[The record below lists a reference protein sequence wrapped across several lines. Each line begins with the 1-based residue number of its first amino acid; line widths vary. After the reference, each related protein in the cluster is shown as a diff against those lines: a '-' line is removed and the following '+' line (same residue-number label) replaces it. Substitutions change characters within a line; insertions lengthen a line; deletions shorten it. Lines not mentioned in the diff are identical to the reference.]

1 MKADELDLDSSLIF
15 SSISFGAPP
24 VTRPSLHSYIL
35 APNSPQAKHRGLCLS
50 IVNEY
55 DLVPRTDGAYIR
67 SLVDLYRSI
76 YGLPPIQDDSSSH
89 HSENVHAE
97 STLSLPRF
105 SFEKQEMVDMG
116 KEILWPV
123 PKPVYWHVG
132 RIVVFKTELVEGES
146 EDEEDELLLN
156 IVSARPEEFAKL
168 LWCNC
173 AVHRRVRYAERIS
186 LLAEGQFNG
195 KAKW

>member
-1 MKADELDLDSSLIF
+1 MKADKMPLDPSLTF
-15 SSISFGAPP
+15 SCVSFGAPP
-24 VTRPSLHSYIL
+24 VTRPSLDSYIL
-35 APNSPQAKHRGLCLS
+35 ATDSPHSKHQGLCLS

-76 YGLPPIQDDSSSH
+76 YGLPPIQDDSILDH
-89 HSENVHAE
+89 GE

-105 SFEKQEMVDMG
+105 SFEKQDIVEMVEMG
-116 KEILWPV
+116 KEMLWPV

-132 RIVVFKTELVEGES
+132 RIIVFKTELVEGES
-146 EDEEDELLLN
+146 VDEEDELLLN
-156 IVSARPEEFAKL
+156 IVSAGPEEFTKL

-173 AVHRRVRYAERIS
+173 AVHRRGRYAERIG
-186 LLAEGQFNG
+186 LLTKGQFNG
-195 KAKW
+195 KEKW